1 MRNDFPLHDDE
12 GTSFGF
18 GAGSA
23 LRLGDVSYN
32 MLLEAIRGFELLH
45 VPESCSKRFTWYA
58 SIPSKR
64 KYFDWSH
71 RRDVLF
77 LCHDEIA
84 ESLLDDNPS
93 SFCVVLTD
101 EEQVPDWA
109 TLKSRRNRVVIVKQ
123 NKRFYSYDSKLQSL
137 FVNDLIWENE
147 MDRVVYNRGRLDR
160 LISLSEDM
168 LGNFVCITDT
178 GYNLIA
184 YSRGIEPP
192 EEGYR
197 YLVDNNCYSEHEVK
211 EIEEQVLANVGEKS
225 RLVFCGPN
233 ERHRHPALHYP
244 VFIDNAY
251 LFHVVLVCENGSI
264 ESLRDLFL
272 KFMRRVISICN
283 DFWKTTV
290 NLESPWHRVL
300 AGLID
305 EEPMTEDYIDA
316 QLAKTAIPASEQFRL
331 LRFQFSSRKP
341 FQERSHVI
349 EAAKNL
355 NNGFV
360 YPFMHEGDLL
370 VLLYSASISEA
381 ALSGR
386 GVYSDVDEHI
396 YKPFGIAAGA
406 SQVFFDVRDI
416 ELAHRQASIAYA
428 MRAPLRNEFEALY
441 GFADIPCYAFEHI
454 LKYYILTEGY
464 DSDLVEFSFDHSILK
479 RLAEEDKAAGTEIAK
494 LVWVYLN
501 NGRNATD
508 TAKLVHVHRNTVLYH
523 ISRLEKRFDISFES
537 PALRSRMILDYHRLL
552 LEDHL

>member
-1 MRNDFPLHDDE
+1 MRSDFSVQEDE

-18 GAGSA
+18 GAAST
-23 LRLGDVSYN
+23 LRLGDISYS
-32 MLLEAIRGFELLH
+32 MLFEAMKDFELLH
-45 VPESCSKRFTWYA
+45 VPDSCSKRFTWYA
-58 SIPSKR
+58 SIPGK
-64 KYFDWSH
+64 KGLFDRIH
-71 RRDVLF
+71 RRDALF
-77 LCHDEIA
+77 LCHDEVA
-84 ESLLDDNPS
+84 ESLLDDNPG

-101 EEQVPDWA
+101 GARIPEWVSSRA
-109 TLKSRRNRVVIVKQ
+109 RRNRVMVVKQ
-123 NKRFYSYDSKLQSL
+123 NKRFYYYDSMLQAL
-137 FVNDLIWENE
+137 FVNDLIWENG

-160 LISLSEDM
+160 LISLSEEM

-184 YSRGIEPP
+184 YSRGVVPP
-192 EEGYR
+192 EGGYR

-211 EIEEQVLANVGEKS
+211 EIEEQVLTTVGEKN
-225 RLVFCGPN
+225 RLVFCAPN

-272 KFMRRVISICN
+272 KFMRRVISICS

-305 EEPMTEDYIDA
+305 KEPMTEDYIDA

-331 LRFQFSSRKP
+331 LRFRFSSRKP

-349 EAAKNL
+349 EAAKKL

-381 ALSGR
+381 ALSGG
-386 GVYSDVDEHI
+386 GVYNDVDEYI

-416 ELAHRQASIAYA
+416 ELAYRQASIAYA
-428 MRAPLRNEFEALY
+428 MRAPLKNEYEALR
-441 GFADIPCYAFEHI
+441 GSNDISCYAFEHV

-479 RLAEEDKAAGTEIAK
+479 RLAEEDKAAGTEIVK
-494 LVWVYLN
+494 MIWVYLN

-508 TAKLVHVHRNTVLYH
+508 TAKLIHVHRNTVLYH
-523 ISRLEKRFDISFES
+523 VTRLEKRFDISFDS
-537 PALRSRMILDYHRLL
+537 PPLRSRMILDYHRLL

>member
-1 MRNDFPLHDDE
+1 MHNDYSVHDEE

-23 LRLGDVSYN
+23 LRLGDVTYN
-32 MLLEAIRGFELLH
+32 MLIEVIKDFEVLH

-58 SIPSKR
+58 PIPSKR
-64 KYFDWSH
+64 GFFDRSH
-71 RRDVLF
+71 RHEVLF
-77 LCHDEIA
+77 LCHDEVA

-93 SFCVVLTD
+93 SFCVVLVD
-101 EEQVPDWA
+101 DDCVPAWVSR
-109 TLKSRRNRVVIVKQ
+109 KNRRNRVVIMRQ
-123 NKRFYSYDSKLQSL
+123 TKRFYFYDSLLQSL

-160 LISLSEDM
+160 LISLSEEM

-184 YSRGIEPP
+184 YSRSIEPP

-197 YLVDNNCYSEHEVK
+197 YLVDNNCYSEHEVR
-211 EIEEQVLANVGEKS
+211 EIEENVLAVAKEKS
-225 RLVFCGPN
+225 QLTLCMPN
-233 ERHRHPALHYP
+233 ERHRYPALHYP

-251 LFHVVLVCENGSI
+251 LFHVVLACESGSL
-264 ESLRDLFL
+264 ECLQDLFL
-272 KFMRRVISICN
+272 KFMRRVVSICN

-305 EEPMTEDYIDA
+305 GDPMTEDYIDA

-331 LRFQFSSRKP
+331 LRFQFSSRKS
-341 FQERSHVI
+341 FQERSRVI

-360 YPFMHEGDLL
+360 YPFMHKGDLL
-370 VLLYSASISEA
+370 VLLYSASVNEA

-386 GVYSDVDEHI
+386 KTYEDVDEHV
-396 YKPFGIAAGA
+396 YNPFGIAAGA
-406 SQVFFDVRDI
+406 SQVFFGIKDI
-416 ELAHRQASIAYA
+416 ECAYRQALIAYA
-428 MRAPLRNEFEALY
+428 MRAPLRNEYDALY
-441 GFADIPCYAFEHI
+441 GSSDIPCYAFEHV
-454 LKYYILTEGY
+454 LKYYILTEGC
-464 DSDLVEFSFDHSILK
+464 DPDLVEFSFDHSILK
-479 RLAEEDKAAGTEIAK
+479 RLAEEDRASGTEI
-494 LVWVYLN
+494 VRMIWVYLN

-523 ISRLEKRFDISFES
+523 VSRLEKRFDISFDS
-537 PALRSRMILDYHRLL
+537 PVLRSRMMLDYHRLM